1 MYFSKF
7 HSDIIYPSVPTFPTQ
22 PLTLYAFLKFR
33 LLIRCLGGWLAVWLP
48 GLLLCYIVRNVSGSF
63 VISGVDTSSSLY
75 HLDDGWLDN

>member
-1 MYFSKF
+1 
-7 HSDIIYPSVPTFPTQ
+7 
-22 PLTLYAFLKFR
+22 
-33 LLIRCLGGWLAVWLP
+33 LGGWLAVWLP